1 MIAWRP
7 SSYLRPRLD
16 SDRAEWLKC
25 QGRQREAGRKVFFFS
40 EIYEWMNG
48 LIVVVVSS
56 IWDSITQRKQKWVF
70 LEAVRFTVIWLLP
83 HSKI

>member
-25 QGRQREAGRKVFFFS
+25 QGRQREAGRKVFLFFFF
-40 EIYEWMNG
+40 EIYMNG

-56 IWDSITQRKQKWVF
+56 ILGFYHAT
-70 LEAVRFTVIWLLP
+70 EAKMGL
-83 HSKI
+83 S